1 MNTEDTWGEGGPP
14 HLSARASVRK
24 LSDRSLSGKLPRSP
38 SSRRAVLALCSL
50 AGLAALSGCG
60 EGAAPSGSGQP
71 TFYQDLAQADA
82 TVDSTAAASM
92 ISGYRS
98 NNGLGPVVVD
108 AELMRLAGE
117 QARAMAARDK
127 MDSDVGRPFH
137 ERMRKAGLGSGV
149 AVENVGA
156 GYHTLAEAF
165 SGWRD
170 SPPHRANMLNRG
182 VARMGIGTAY
192 APASKYKV
200 FWALILAGPD
210 GRRS

>member
-1 MNTEDTWGEGGPP
+1 MDTEDTWDEGGSP
-14 HLSARASVRK
+14 LFSARASVRK
-24 LSDRSLSGKLPRSP
+24 LSNRSLSRKLPRSP
-38 SSRRAVLALCSL
+38 SPRAALLALC
-50 AGLAALSGCG
+50 GLASIAALPGCG
-60 EGAAPSGSGQP
+60 ESGPPTSGQP

-82 TVDSTAAASM
+82 TVDSAAAASM

-127 MDSDVGRPFH
+127 MDNDVGRPFH
-137 ERMRKAGLGSGV
+137 ERMRKAGLGGGV
-149 AVENVGA
+149 AVENVGV

-170 SPPHRANMLNRG
+170 SPTHRANMLNRG

-210 GRRS
+210 GRRG

>member
-1 MNTEDTWGEGGPP
+1 MDTGNTSEE
-14 HLSARASVRK
+14 VC
-24 LSDRSLSGKLPRSP
+24 PRSRARP
-38 SSRRAVLALCSL
+38 AASRPKALALCGL
-50 AGLAALSGCG
+50 AASIAALSGCG
-60 EGAAPSGSGQP
+60 ESAAPPSSGQP
-71 TFYQDLAQADA
+71 TFYQDLAQADGA
-82 TVDSTAAASM
+82 VDSAAAASM

-108 AELMRLAGE
+108 ADLMRLAGE

-127 MDSDVGRPFH
+127 MDGDVGRPFH
-137 ERMRKAGLGSGV
+137 ERMRKAGVGGSV

-182 VARMGIGTAY
+182 VTRMGIGTAY
-192 APASKYKV
+192 APGSKYKV

-210 GRRS
+210 GRRG

>member
-1 MNTEDTWGEGGPP
+1 MKMNRP
-14 HLSARASVRK
+14 SA
-24 LSDRSLSGKLPRSP
+24 
-38 SSRRAVLALCSL
+38 ALLLCGVVIGVAAL
-50 AGLAALSGCG
+50 AGCSG
-60 EGAAPSGSGQP
+60 EAPLPSQP
-71 TFYQDLAQADA
+71 TFYQDLAQTDA
-82 TVDSTAAASM
+82 TLDAAAAASM

-98 NNGLGPVVVD
+98 NNGLGPVIVD

-127 MDSDVGRPFH
+127 MDNDVGRPFH
-137 ERMRKAGLGSGV
+137 ERMRKAGLGGGV

-182 VARMGIGTAY
+182 VARLGIAAVY
-192 APASKYKV
+192 APNSKYKV
-200 FWALILAGPD
+200 FWALVLAGPAHH
-210 GRRS
+210 G